1 MFVSAVE
8 RDREFE
14 PDAGL
19 AFDEHPGLGARLRP
33 WATAWQARRP
43 ACPFCTRFEPQGA
56 VDPRGVAQPRH
67 ADPPVGALSAVNRKG
82 SVSHRPLNWPVFTL
96 TGRVSFA
103 LATFAFAPHRM
114 GLEPRKSKHH
124 KHLTPFPKQRVV
136 MTGGAY
142 GEPDSYRP
150 PSGGLFFARAPPR
163 PTRAPNY
170 LCGKGLW
177 RDRLLSVWPT
187 VNPHISS
194 VFSSSLLREG
204 LSVGIEGLLRFLDP
218 TRKAARYDRV

>member
-142 GEPDSYRP
+142 GEPDKSPRKTRSKRLTQNPEPRGSGVSAFLANNRGPFRVCPSCGRALSYEMV
-150 PSGGLFFARAPPR
+150 
-163 PTRAPNY
+163 
-170 LCGKGLW
+170 
-177 RDRLLSVWPT
+177 RLGC
-187 VNPHISS
+187 
-194 VFSSSLLREG
+194 E
-204 LSVGIEGLLRFLDP
+204 
-218 TRKAARYDRV
+218 